1 MNKIHFMQ
9 FFMQFPLIHNN
20 IPVYYVIQQHN
31 NILGYYVIQH
41 AQQQGY
47 HYVWYMVDSVV
58 GIKAVTL
65 YGHCVYM
72 VASVVICVVALCRQ
86 RVDNV

>member
-1 MNKIHFMQ
+1 MQ
-9 FFMQFPLIHNN
+9 YFIQFPLIHINILSYYVIQPLNN
-20 IPVYYVIQQHN
+20 IPV
-31 NILGYYVIQH
+31 YYVIQH

-58 GIKAVTL
+58 DIKARTL
-65 YGHCVYM
+65 YG
-72 VASVVICVVALCRQ
+72 Q